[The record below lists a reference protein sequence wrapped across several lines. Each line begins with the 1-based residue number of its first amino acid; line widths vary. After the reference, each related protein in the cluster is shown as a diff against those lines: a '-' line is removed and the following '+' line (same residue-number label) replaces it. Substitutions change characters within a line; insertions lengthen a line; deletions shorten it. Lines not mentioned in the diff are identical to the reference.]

1 MKSNQKMKNKP
12 LSRQRGLFR
21 VNSQIYGAALQFTV
35 KSMEQSSKLQSKTIN
50 EETLL

>member
-1 MKSNQKMKNKP
+1 MKSKIEWKMSMCVERR
-12 LSRQRGLFR
+12 LVR
-21 VNSQIYGAALQFTV
+21 VNSQIHGDALQFTV